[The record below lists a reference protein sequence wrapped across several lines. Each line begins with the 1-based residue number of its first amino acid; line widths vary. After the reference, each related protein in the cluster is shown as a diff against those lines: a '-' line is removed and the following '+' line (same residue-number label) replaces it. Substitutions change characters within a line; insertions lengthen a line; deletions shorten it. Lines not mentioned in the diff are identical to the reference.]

1 MHGRNRTR
9 QHLPVNFCRC
19 IGGTRA
25 HAGSRI
31 LEGDMPPN
39 DPTDALNL
47 VNAGYVADLYE
58 QYRQDP
64 ASVDPEWRSL
74 FDSGAGGFE
83 PVSAPASGD
92 SGGNGSAKAQDTP
105 ASDAPAPDT
114 PAPGTPGTPAP
125 GTQATAEEAPPTAS
139 VPDGATPIKGP
150 AARLA
155 QNMTASLAVPTA
167 TSFREVDVATLEAR
181 RKELNRQIAPR
192 KVSFTHLIGWA
203 IVRAAGEQRSM
214 SHAFS
219 EIDGQA
225 YRVDP
230 GAINLGLAVD
240 VERKDGT
247 RFLLVPV
254 IKAADGM
261 DFAGFHARYEELVE
275 KVRTGKASP
284 DDFAGA
290 TITLTNPGTLG
301 TTASVPRLMPNQGTI
316 VATGTIRDVGG
327 ARRMTITST
336 YDHRIIQGAESGL
349 FLQRIERLLS
359 GEDDFYADAFAAL
372 GARPADVT
380 TDEPVPSPAEA
391 VGAPPPETSGPS
403 AASEDAL
410 KAVAAAMALVKAYR
424 HFGHLAAHL
433 DPLGSEPPGDPALDP
448 RPLGLTPELM
458 AQVPAELLRI
468 YVPGA
473 TMAEALPYLKE
484 TYSGTIAYEVEHIGS
499 HEERVW
505 LRQVIESGEHRRPME
520 PEDQLALLERLVSV
534 ESLERFLH
542 RAYLGQKRF
551 SIEGL
556 DTMVPMLDVVLSDAA
571 DQGARKVLIGMA
583 HRGRL
588 NVLAHVVGVSYDAI
602 LAEFEAGRAGV
613 EAPTAPKG
621 GSDDVKYHLGAEG
634 GFLTADD
641 EVVNVVLSPNPS
653 HLEAV
658 DPVIEG
664 RTRAD
669 QTDRTTAV
677 AAVDDTVA
685 LPVLIHGDAA
695 FAAQGV
701 VAETLNLAR
710 LDGYA
715 TGGTVHLI
723 ANNQVGF
730 TTGPREGRSTDYSS
744 DLAKGFDAPI
754 VHVNADDPEACLA
767 AARLAMM
774 YRQTFGHDVVID
786 LVGYRRFGHNEGD
799 EPAYSQPAMYANIAE
814 HPSVRELYQAQ
825 LVQAGV
831 ISKDDAEAKVKASL
845 KELAAVQAAIR
856 KGADEPE
863 GELDRGSEA
872 IPQEE
877 TAEPE
882 TAVALDRLRE
892 LNAAM
897 GAVPDR
903 FTVHPKLAKQLERR
917 AAALAGD
924 EDPKVDWGHAEL
936 LAFGTLLADGT
947 PVRLTGQ
954 DTARGTFSQRHAVLW
969 DAANGERHV
978 PLQHLPGSQ
987 AAFEVHNSPL
997 SEYAALGFEYGYAV
1011 TAPESLVLWEA
1022 QYGDFVNGAEII
1034 IDQFIIAGLAKW
1046 RQTSRLTLLLPHGYE
1061 GSGPEHSSARLERFL
1076 ALGAEGNIRV
1086 LYPTTPAQYFH
1097 LLRRQALH
1105 PDARPMVVMTPK
1117 SLLRLP
1123 QAASRPSEL
1132 ATGRF
1137 RSVIDD
1143 PRFETDA
1150 RRAAKVR
1157 RLLLCSGKIYYD
1169 LIGSEQ
1175 FAGASDVAIVRV
1187 ERLYPFP
1194 SEDLQEVLDRY
1205 PKIAS
1210 FAWVQEEPRNMGAR
1224 KFVLPRIR
1232 HLVPYK
1238 IPLGDISR
1246 PERSRPAEGY
1256 PAAHL
1261 VEQARIVREA
1271 LTER

>member
-1 MHGRNRTR
+1 M
-9 QHLPVNFCRC
+9 
-19 IGGTRA
+19 A
-25 HAGSRI
+25 ES
-31 LEGDMPPN
+31 E
-39 DPTDALNL
+39 PTDALNL
-47 VNAGYVADLYE
+47 LNAGYVADIYE
-58 QYRQDP
+58 QYRSDP
-64 ASVDPEWRSL
+64 SSVDAAWRSL
-74 FDSGAGGFE
+74 FDSGEAGFE
-83 PVSAPASGD
+83 PVATTQQPSSQATNGNPPTEVAVAIQPQAPA
-92 SGGNGSAKAQDTP
+92 
-105 ASDAPAPDT
+105 APA
-114 PAPGTPGTPAP
+114 GS
-125 GTQATAEEAPPTAS
+125 QAASS
-139 VPDGATPIKGP
+139 VPDGAIAIKGP

-155 QNMTASLAVPTA
+155 QNMTASLGVPTA
-167 TSFREVDVATLEAR
+167 TSFREIDVATLEAR
-181 RKELNRQIAPR
+181 RKELNAQIEPR

-203 IVRAAGEQRSM
+203 IVQAARDQRSL
-214 SHAFS
+214 SHYFT
-219 EIDGQA
+219 EIESQA

-247 RFLLVPV
+247 RFLVVPV
-254 IKAADGM
+254 INGADAM
-261 DFAGFHARYEELVE
+261 DFAAFHARYEEVVE
-275 KVRTGKASP
+275 AARTNKLSP
-284 DDFAGA
+284 DDFSGA

-316 VATGTIRDVGG
+316 VATGTIRSVGG
-327 ARRMTITST
+327 DRRMTITST
-336 YDHRIIQGAESGL
+336 YDHRIIQGAESGA
-349 FLQRIERLLS
+349 FLRRIEGLLS
-359 GEDDFYADAFAAL
+359 GEDEFYAGAFEAL
-372 GARPADVT
+372 GARAADVT
-380 TDEPVPSPAEA
+380 TAEPMPSPSEA
-391 VGAPPPETSGPS
+391 AGAPPVTQPSG
-403 AASEDAL
+403 EEHERL
-410 KAVAAAMALVKAYR
+410 KAVAAGMALVKAYR
-424 HFGHLAAHL
+424 HFGHKAARL
-433 DPLGSEPPGDPALDP
+433 DPLGAEPAGDPALDP
-448 RPLGLTPELM
+448 TPLGLTPENM
-458 AQVPAELLRI
+458 ATVPAELLRI
-468 YVPGA
+468 YVPGGTLA
-473 TMAEALPYLKE
+473 DALPHLKA

-505 LRQVIESGEHRRPME
+505 LRRVIESGEHRRPME
-520 PEDQLALLERLVSV
+520 AEDRVALLERLIGV

-556 DTMVPMLDVVLSDAA
+556 DAMVPMLDVVIGDAA
-571 DQGARKVLIGMA
+571 DQGARKVMIGMA

-588 NVLAHVVGVSYDAI
+588 NVLAHVVGVSYEAI

-634 GFLTADD
+634 GYLTADD
-641 EVVNVVLSPNPS
+641 EEVRVVLSPNPS

-664 RTRAD
+664 RTRAE
-669 QTDRTTAV
+669 QTDRSSAIV
-677 AAVDDTVA
+677 SVDPSST

-774 YRQTFGHDVVID
+774 YRERFGHDVVID
-786 LVGYRRFGHNEGD
+786 LVGYRRYGHNEGD
-799 EPAYSQPAMYANIAE
+799 EPAYSQPSMYARIAK
-814 HPSVRELYQAQ
+814 HPSVRERYQAR
-825 LVQAGV
+825 LIKAG
-831 ISKDDAEAKVKASL
+831 IITADEADAKVKEAMAD
-845 KELAAVQAAIR
+845 LATRQAALR
-856 KGADEPE
+856 KGAEESE

-872 IPQEE
+872 IPQEDVG
-877 TAEPE
+877 EPP
-882 TAVALDRLRE
+882 TAVELDRLKE
-892 LNAAM
+892 LNAAISS
-897 GAVPDR
+897 VPDG
-903 FTVHPKLAKQLERR
+903 FAVHPKLVKQLQRR
-917 AAALAGD
+917 AAALDA
-924 EDPKVDWGHAEL
+924 EDGTVDWGHAEL
-936 LAFGTLLADGT
+936 LAFASLLAEGT
-947 PVRLTGQ
+947 PIRLTGQ
-954 DTARGTFSQRHAVLW
+954 DTVRGTFSQRHAGLW
-969 DAANGERHV
+969 DARTGERHV

-987 AAFEVHNSPL
+987 ASFELHNSPL

-1011 TAPESLVLWEA
+1011 TARDALVLWEA

-1034 IDQFIIAGLAKW
+1034 IDQFLTSGLAKW

-1097 LLRRQALH
+1097 LLRRQARH

-1123 QAASRPSEL
+1123 AAASRPPDLTEG
-1132 ATGRF
+1132 AF

-1143 PRFETDA
+1143 PRLG
-1150 RRAAKVR
+1150 AAKAAASVR
-1157 RLLLCSGKIYYD
+1157 RVLLCSGKVYYD
-1169 LIGSEQ
+1169 LV
-1175 FAGASDVAIVRV
+1175 ASAHYAKARDVAVIRV

-1194 SEDLQEVLDRY
+1194 DAELGAVLGRY
-1205 PKIAS
+1205 PKIES

-1224 KFVLPRIR
+1224 KFVLPKIR
-1232 HLVPYK
+1232 HLVPYQV
-1238 IPLGDISR
+1238 PLGDISR

-1256 PAAHL
+1256 PAAHQ

-1271 LTER
+1271 LTGR